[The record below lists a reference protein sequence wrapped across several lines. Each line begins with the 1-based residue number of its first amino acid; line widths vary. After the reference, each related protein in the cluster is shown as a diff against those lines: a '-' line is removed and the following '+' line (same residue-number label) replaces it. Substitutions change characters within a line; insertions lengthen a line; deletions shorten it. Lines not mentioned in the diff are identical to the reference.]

1 MSKKDY
7 IAIAACLRECRT
19 LTITPNRSV
28 VDLIAEQLCEVFA
41 QDNGL
46 FDRERFLSAAGV
58 FSYPAG
64 VRA

>member
-7 IAIAACLRECRT
+7 VAIAACLRECRT

-41 QDNGL
+41 QDNEL

-58 FSYPAG
+58 R
-64 VRA
+64 V